1 MLTHFKHYFLLG
13 NGAVCCLVLI
23 VGCSSSDLANVS
35 GKVVSHD
42 GAPVVGAQLTARS
55 AESGKWGSAVTDQE
69 GRYSLSSAAEER
81 GLPPGAYEMI
91 IIEDRGDVDAPAAKT
106 IPRKYS
112 DAATSGLSF
121 SIKPGDEIVYDVT
134 LDAK

>member
-1 MLTHFKHYFLLG
+1 MSTHFKLYFLPWIA
-13 NGAVCCLVLI
+13 AVCCLSLV
-23 VGCSSSDLANVS
+23 VGCSPSDLASVS
-35 GKVVSHD
+35 GKVVNHD

-55 AESGKWGSAVTDQE
+55 AESGTWGSAVTDQE

-91 IIEDRGDVDAPAAKT
+91 IIEDRGDVDVPATKT

-121 SIKPGDEIVYDVT
+121 SIKAGDEIVYDVT